1 MAFKKI
7 LIVEDEKDIADL
19 LAYNLKKEGFEV
31 LHSLSAEQ
39 AKLVVSQQSVD
50 AVLLDIMLPG
60 MNGLDF
66 CKYLRSHPKLSQVYI
81 IFISARSEEIDR
93 ILGLEMGADDYVA
106 KPFSPREV
114 IARLKAVFRRE
125 RLVSS
130 ADGPKLIEAGEIR
143 IDPDHHQAWIEKKEV
158 SLTKIEFDLLSALAV
173 APNRVFSR
181 VKLLQE
187 VWGYDYYGDDR
198 IVDVHVRRLRIK
210 LRQASEKEYVQTV
223 HGVGYKF
230 VS

>member
-1 MAFKKI
+1 MSLKRI
-7 LIVEDEKDIADL
+7 LIVEDEKEIVEL
-19 LAYNLKKEGFEV
+19 LSYNFKKEGFDV
-31 LHSLSAEQ
+31 LHSHSAEQ
-39 AKLVVSQQSVD
+39 AKLLVNQQSVD

-66 CKYLRSHPKLSQVYI
+66 CKYLRAHPKLFRLYI

-93 ILGLEMGADDYVA
+93 ILGLEIGADDYIS

-114 IARLKAVFRRE
+114 VARLKAVFRRE
-125 RLVSS
+125 RSVDTQERPKEISAGLVVV
-130 ADGPKLIEAGEIR
+130 DTER
-143 IDPDHHQAWIEKKEV
+143 HQVFIGKQEV
-158 SLTKIEFDLLSALAV
+158 QLTKIEFDLLSVFAA
-173 APNRVFSR
+173 APGRVFGR
-181 VKLLQE
+181 TKLLQE

-210 LRQASEKEYVQTV
+210 LRQASEQEYVQTV

>member
-1 MAFKKI
+1 MALKRI

-39 AKLVVSQQSVD
+39 AKLLVAQQTID

-66 CKYLRSHPKLSQVYI
+66 CKYLRNHPKLSQVYV

-93 ILGLEMGADDYVA
+93 ILGLEMGADDYIS

-125 RLVSS
+125 RATVSAES
-130 ADGPKLIEAGEIR
+130 GKMIEAGVIR
-143 IDPDHHQAWIEKKEV
+143 IDPDHHQTWIADAEV
-158 SLTKIEFDLLSALAV
+158 SLTKIEFDLLRALAS
-173 APNRVFSR
+173 APARVFSR
-181 VKLLQE
+181 AKLLQE

-210 LRQASEKEYVQTV
+210 LRQASEKEFVQTV

-230 VS
+230 VA

>member
-1 MAFKKI
+1 MATKKI

-31 LHSLSAEQ
+31 VHSLSAEQ
-39 AKLVVSQQSVD
+39 AKLVVAQQTVD

-66 CKYLRSHPKLSQVYI
+66 CKYLRNHPKMSQVYV

-93 ILGLEMGADDYVA
+93 ILGLEMGADDYIS

-125 RLVSS
+125 RSSITEVQAKHISAGDVS
-130 ADGPKLIEAGEIR
+130 
-143 IDPDHHQAWIEKKEV
+143 IDPEHHQATIGKKELH
-158 SLTKIEFDLLSALAV
+158 LTKIEFDLLAALAIS
-173 APNRVFSR
+173 PGRVFSR
-181 VKLLQE
+181 SKLLQE

-210 LRQASEKEYVQTV
+210 LRQVTEKEYVQTV

-230 VS
+230 VV